1 MDSYGSTA
9 PQGEGHS
16 RADDSVGSAASPSAE
31 TPLPAPA
38 DALVAPA
45 DSSPVLDMS
54 APSSTDSPSPSGRPS
69 GAAAIPAAATP
80 AAAIPAAAI
89 PAEANPAEANPAE
102 ASPSHLF
109 GYLAVYSLLRLA
121 LVAVLTALL
130 MIFMPLI
137 VALLF
142 AVVIQ
147 LPLSW
152 LLFAGPRRRVNEAMA
167 RSSAQRRAERDRL
180 QAALSGEEPTA

>member
-9 PQGEGHS
+9 PQGEGHP
-16 RADDSVGSAASPSAE
+16 RGDDSVGSAASPSAE

-38 DALVAPA
+38 DAPLVPPT

-89 PAEANPAEANPAE
+89 PAEANPAE

>member
-9 PQGEGHS
+9 PQGEGHP
-16 RADDSVGSAASPSAE
+16 RGDDSVGSAASPSEE

-38 DALVAPA
+38 DPPLVPPA

-69 GAAAIPAAATP
+69 GAAATPAAATP
-80 AAAIPAAAI
+80 AAATPAAAT
-89 PAEANPAEANPAE
+89 PAE

-152 LLFAGPRRRVNEAMA
+152 LLFAGPRRRVNEAIA

>member
-9 PQGEGHS
+9 PQGEGHP
-16 RADDSVGSAASPSAE
+16 RGDDSVGSAASPSAE

-38 DALVAPA
+38 DAPLVPPT

-69 GAAAIPAAATP
+69 GAGAT
-80 AAAIPAAAI
+80 
-89 PAEANPAEANPAE
+89 PAE

-152 LLFAGPRRRVNEAMA
+152 LLFAGPRRRVNEAIA